1 MQTGHVNKEFQG
13 VAALDWKDG
22 KPQSQI
28 GISHSQ
34 GPTQDPAGDYSTIE
48 LERGPSDI
56 KKKAALNLVLC
67 ETGARAAH
75 SHPHRAC
82 MGEPR

>member
-1 MQTGHVNKEFQG
+1 MSAGGGGKDFNRVQTGHVNKEFQG

-56 KKKAALNLVLC
+56 KKKSSVKPC
-67 ETGARAAH
+67 IV
-75 SHPHRAC
+75 
-82 MGEPR
+82 